1 MGESRD
7 FGLGEIGQI
16 ALTVHDLDRA
26 VNFYRDVLQIPFL
39 FQVPNMA
46 FFDCGSTRLM
56 LTLPESKK
64 AKPASSMLYYKV
76 ENLEIA
82 YAALC
87 DRGVTVTGE
96 PHLIAKMPDH
106 DLWMAFFQD
115 PDKNAFAIMSEVRPG
130 AA

>member
-1 MGESRD
+1 MGDSME
-7 FGLGEIGQI
+7 FGLSEIGQI

-39 FQVPNMA
+39 FQVPNVA
-46 FFDCGSTRLM
+46 FFNCSGTRLM
-56 LTLPESKK
+56 LALPEGED

-76 ENLEIA
+76 EKIETA

-96 PHLIAKMPDH
+96 PHLIAKMPGH

-115 PDKNAFAIMSEVRPG
+115 PDKNAFAIMSEVRTG
-130 AA
+130 VA